1 VSRPC
6 ALVVDSGAVLAH
18 PLPAGTTVVPLRIVF
33 GGEVLRDGIDITA
46 ESFYAR
52 LESGEVP
59 TTSTPSPGEYLEAF
73 RDCDAQSDIV
83 CLTIPSTLS
92 AMYESA
98 TLAARLLEE
107 SGDTRTVHVVD
118 TGNAAA
124 GFGLVAR
131 AAACLVAAGASA
143 AEVLG
148 RVEQAREEVTM
159 LGSLRTLT
167 YLARSGRVP
176 ALIAGVTTLLGV
188 HPIFELSK
196 GEARR
201 LAIVRGDRRTVR
213 GLQKCAQELLPAGT
227 PIWLAVFH
235 SGVPEQAA
243 ALRDA
248 LHQVLEVGRS
258 ETIALSPVM
267 GAYTGPGMT
276 GFAAMPLRGAELGE
290 VP

>member
-6 ALVVDSGAVLAH
+6 ALVVDSGATLAE
-18 PLPAGTTVVPLRIVF
+18 PVPAGTTVVPLRIVF

-46 ESFYAR
+46 ESFYSR

-83 CLTIPSTLS
+83 CLTIPRTLS
-92 AMYESA
+92 AMHESA

-107 SGDTRTVHVVD
+107 SGDARRVHVVD

-131 AAACLVAAGASA
+131 AAAFLVAGGASA
-143 AEVLG
+143 AEVLE
-148 RVEQAREEVTM
+148 RVERAREEVTM

-176 ALIAGVTTLLGV
+176 ALVAGVTNLLGV
-188 HPIFELSK
+188 RPIFELSK

-201 LAIVRGDRRTVR
+201 LALVRGDRRTVR
-213 GLQKCAQELLPAGT
+213 GLQRCAQELLPADT
-227 PIWLAVFH
+227 PLWLAVFH
-235 SGVPEQAA
+235 SGAAEQAA

-276 GFAAMPLRGAELGE
+276 GFAAMPLRGAELDE